1 MNFFKLW
8 FTHII
13 LSHWLHNNL
22 QKLNILFKISKL
34 LLKKL
39 HYYYAKHYSLYINN
53 KFTPH
58 RYHAYPSCFCKDN
71 SLKK

>member
-34 LLKKL
+34 LLKNL
-39 HYYYAKHYSLYINN
+39 HYYYANQYYSL
-53 KFTPH
+53 H
-58 RYHAYPSCFCKDN
+58 
-71 SLKK
+71 